1 MSELVAMLAVAYSC
15 RLLRPVVRR
24 RRREPEDAR
33 TTLLP
38 QSEALSGNRQ
48 HVKTIVNVRSAV
60 ARLASFP
67 FEDERE
73 RLAEMTEEELPLA
86 APLLRGSALRGRHG
100 TLVFHHSEGPL
111 HSS

>member
-1 MSELVAMLAVAYSC
+1 MLAVAYSC

-48 HVKTIVNVRSAV
+48 HVTVVQQPVEYRRGDHRVAEHLAPFADRTVRRDQDAAALV
-60 ARLASFP
+60 APRDELEEQVRGVRL
-67 FEDERE
+67 EGQV
-73 RLAEMTEEELPLA
+73 AELIDKC
-86 APLLRGSALRGRHG
+86 
-100 TLVFHHSEGPL
+100 
-111 HSS
+111 